1 MARHS
6 SPTPSNDQR
15 SGCGSVYPGQN
26 SIPDVE
32 LGNLAEDLD
41 LGVVV
46 VVLPLCLESSAHRLP
61 SYLRSHSNPHA
72 DSSPEVFASH
82 GSGQHELSSSC
93 LQYGTVCLWAQAAR
107 LTESHDFRLPPLNT
121 GRSGRLLDPPKYDL
135 ADSPRSAPFVPGS

>member
-72 DSSPEVFASH
+72 
-82 GSGQHELSSSC
+82 ELSSSC